1 MIFRVRVEAPAA
13 RDIEHAFDWYESRR
27 TGLGADLLRA
37 IAAAQ
42 DVLMREPH
50 RFPDTRAPFRWYKL
64 RRFPY
69 GLHDRIKDDEVLIVA
84 CIHFRQSPVRW
95 PGG

>member
-1 MIFRVRVEAPAA
+1 MNFRVRVEAPAA
-13 RDIEHAFDWYESRR
+13 RDIETAFDWYESRR
-27 TGLGADLLRA
+27 TGLGTDLLRA

-42 DVLMREPH
+42 DVLAREP
-50 RFPDTRAPFRWYKL
+50 RQFPETREPFRWYKL

-69 GLHDRIKDDEVLIVA
+69 GLHYRIKGDEVLIVA
-84 CIHFRQSPVRW
+84 CLHFRQSPVRW